1 MSSEINVMEF
11 SASLQFP
18 SKLLTKLSQDGTA
31 KGDLEGH
38 SPSDIQHSPLDTEVE
53 HASEGRL
60 VWDQF
65 EFGLDF
71 PLVFY
76 HEIMGAFLLNKD
88 VADVSKGRVDGCLGS
103 NALADQMEG
112 QTTIRARNVAEDGAL
127 VVERSFGIESDR
139 DG

>member
-1 MSSEINVMEF
+1 
-11 SASLQFP
+11 
-18 SKLLTKLSQDGTA
+18 
-31 KGDLEGH
+31 
-38 SPSDIQHSPLDTEVE
+38 
-53 HASEGRL
+53 
-60 VWDQF
+60 
-65 EFGLDF
+65 
-71 PLVFY
+71 
-76 HEIMGAFLLNKD
+76 MGAFLLNKD